1 MLDNNIGFFAKSK
14 GAEAMIAGV
23 KEKIERAK
31 REMAEA
37 IEKVKMIDGEQ

>member
-1 MLDNNIGFFAKSK
+1 
-14 GAEAMIAGV
+14 MIAGV

-37 IEKVKMIDGEQ
+37 IEKVKMIDGEK